1 MSVYRRPR
9 GHPVLVLLLV
19 LGGWVA
25 MRGALWETPRLQAAQ
40 AYGVPAMAP
49 PPFAAGPGFVASPSA
64 VAPAAAPPALVY
76 VVADPDVGLL
86 ERLIMRLGFGRPAL
100 AMTTQRMAPQG
111 MAGQDMAMG
120 PGWPVQQAPQAGGGL
135 LPWSYS
141 LAGGLPGVQPAPA
154 EATPQNAPFQ
164 PVALAAETTPLRRWA
179 ADGWA
184 MLRRDTTSALTS
196 GKGSYGQS
204 QAGTVLRYRVI
215 PTSSYR
221 PELYARISQA
231 LGGAQEVEGAL
242 GASVRPLP
250 KVPVTLAAEGRVTQI
265 NGRTSIRPAAYAVA
279 QLPRVNLPLGMKA
292 EAYAQAGYVW
302 GDYSSAFVD
311 GQARA
316 ERPVVKI
323 GKLEVNGGAG
333 VWGGAQKGA
342 ARLDVGPTASV
353 YVPVGKM
360 GSRVSVDWRLRVAG
374 EAEPSDGPAVT
385 LSTGF

>member
-1 MSVYRRPR
+1 MSMYRRPR
-9 GHPVLVLLLV
+9 GHPVLMLLLV
-19 LGGWVA
+19 LGGWIAV
-25 MRGALWETPRLQAAQ
+25 RGAFWEAPHLQAAQ
-40 AYGVPAMAP
+40 AFGVPAMAQPALAAVP
-49 PPFAAGPGFVASPSA
+49 PSFTQPVAQGPSAASPA
-64 VAPAAAPPALVY
+64 IVY
-76 VVADPDVGLL
+76 VVSEPDLGLL
-86 ERLIMRLGFGRPAL
+86 ERIIMQLGLARTGPAM
-100 AMTTQRMAPQG
+100 ATQGIA
-111 MAGQDMAMG
+111 AGS
-120 PGWPVQQAPQAGGGL
+120 GWPVQQAQSAGGGI

-141 LAGGLPGVQPAPA
+141 LAGGSGSIQDGARAAPAAPAP
-154 EATPQNAPFQ
+154 QSAPFQ
-164 PVALAAETTPLRRWA
+164 PAALSAEASPLRRWA

-221 PELYARISQA
+221 PELYARVSQA

-242 GASVRPLP
+242 GASVRPLAG
-250 KVPVTLAAEGRVTQI
+250 VPVTLAAEGRVTQV

-279 QLPRVNLPLGMKA
+279 QLPRVELPLGVRA
-292 EAYAQAGYVW
+292 EAYAQGGYVW

-311 GQARA
+311 GQARL
-316 ERPVVKI
+316 ERPAVNI
-323 GKLEVNGGAG
+323 GKLEVNAG
-333 VWGGAQKGA
+333 VGAWGGAQKGA